1 MRKFRVPVIFLGV
14 VTLLLACNLAQQ
26 VPASSVLEPSVT
38 PAGARF
44 TPRQLPPS
52 ITPLFGAPAA
62 TPIPN
67 QTPPVGV
74 QTAPTTIAG
83 VATPVGTPGTVTVTI
98 PTGQIGDF
106 ISYTFS
112 NIILPIVNL
121 GIGMIASS
129 ATYLWQQA
137 GALGGWIGQV
147 GCCLVPGLGAVYY
160 VLRGRRRFRRRR

>member
-1 MRKFRVPVIFLGV
+1 MRKLTIPIILVCVSLI
-14 VTLLLACNLAQQ
+14 LLACNLAQR
-26 VPASSVLEPSVT
+26 VPASSVLQPSAT
-38 PAGARF
+38 PAGARV

-62 TPIPN
+62 TAIPG
-67 QTPPVGV
+67 QTLGA
-74 QTAPTTIAG
+74 QSASTSIAG

-106 ISYTFS
+106 VGYVFG
-112 NIILPIVNL
+112 NIVVPVLNL
-121 GIGMIASS
+121 AVGMVASS

-147 GCCLVPGLGAVYY
+147 GCCIVPGLGAVYY
-160 VLRGRRRFRRRR
+160 VLRGRGRFRRRR